1 MTTSPSPGATRVLST
16 CDICGVRS
24 AVTRLFQDGE
34 KGRMRTWRYVDY
46 SRPLNRGYRCASC
59 GCTFGTK
66 TVMEPKAK
74 EPVEVRENIVTGIR
88 RLKEAGHILFSGD
101 TRWTGDRLRED
112 VR

>member
-1 MTTSPSPGATRVLST
+1 MTTSLSPGAVAVLAP
-16 CDICGVRS
+16 CDICGARS
-24 AVTRLFQDGE
+24 AVTRVFQDGP
-34 KGRMRTWRYVDY
+34 KVLMRTRRYVDY
-46 SRPLNRGYRCASC
+46 SRALCVARQCREC

-66 TVMEPKAK
+66 VVMEPKAK